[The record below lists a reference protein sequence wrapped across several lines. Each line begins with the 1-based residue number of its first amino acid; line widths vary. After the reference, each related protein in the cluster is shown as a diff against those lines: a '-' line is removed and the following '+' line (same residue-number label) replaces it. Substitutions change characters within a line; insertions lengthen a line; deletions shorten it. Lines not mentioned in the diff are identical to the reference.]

1 MDQFVTIVALV
12 GLVIVVASLLSGAI
26 ERTAIPLVAVFL
38 ALGASLGPWGF
49 GLVDISF
56 DSPELRVLA
65 TLALTLVLFSD
76 AVTLDTNEVR
86 VRKRDR
92 KSTRLNSSHSQ

>member
-38 ALGASLGPWGF
+38 ALGAALGPWGL
-49 GLVDISF
+49 GLIEIGF
-56 DSPELRVLA
+56 ESPALRTLA
-65 TLALTLVLFSD
+65 TLALALVLFSD
-76 AVTLDTNEVR
+76 AVTIDVVQVR
-86 VRKRDR
+86 TWR
-92 KSTRLNSSHSQ
+92 RLEIGRASCRERV